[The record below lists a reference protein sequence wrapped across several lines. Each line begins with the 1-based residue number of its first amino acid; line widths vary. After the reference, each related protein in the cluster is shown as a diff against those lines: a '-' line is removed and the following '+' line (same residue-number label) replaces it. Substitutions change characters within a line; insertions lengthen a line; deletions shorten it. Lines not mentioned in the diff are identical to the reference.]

1 MRVEYRILGPLDALV
16 AGAPVPLGG
25 RHQRAV
31 LALLLAQANEV
42 VTVDRLI
49 DGIWDE
55 GPPDTAANLLQGY
68 ISQLRKLLG
77 RETIATRGHGYAL
90 IAPDGALDLHRFEQH
105 ASSGMAEHA
114 SGRAA
119 AAAVELDAALALWRG
134 PALSD
139 VADVPAVRP
148 IAARLDELRLAALER
163 RIGADIDRGRAA
175 EAAAELEP
183 LVAAHPLRERLRGLQ
198 MLALYRSGRQADALA
213 AFRAARATLVD
224 ELGLEPSAE
233 LQGLERAILQQDSS
247 LRPPG
252 SLTPPGDAA
261 PSGAATVLA
270 TALDLAALPLLG
282 ALGGPLARHRTGEL
296 LLAATVAAATEL
308 SRVTAQLREQ
318 CEALGASAVV
328 ARACAFTSLTP
339 GVDLARLATEQD
351 ADLLLV
357 DAPAGLLEDAR
368 LIALLEDAPC
378 DVAVVVGDRA
388 LQAGPVLVPFSGAE
402 HDWAAVELGAWLAQS
417 LESRLAARRG
427 EHRRGR
433 PRREQAAGE
442 RVARAPARRRRAL
455 GSGDCR
461 PLPRRTRRGRPGGR
475 HRCGRAH
482 RALAAR
488 GARTRS
494 HRARHRRRGAH
505 AAGPARIAPGR
516 PGGSPRRHAL
526 YVDDR
531 RSGGLI
537 SRTMAAAA
545 ARAGSRRHGRSA
557 SRRGRARRRSIGRLW
572 VCGAAARARARSHRR
587 YARAMS

>member
-1 MRVEYRILGPLDALV
+1 MRIEYRILGPLDALV

-55 GPPDTAANLLQGY
+55 GPPETAANLLQGY

-77 RETIATRGHGYAL
+77 RDTIATRGHGYAL

-119 AAAVELDAALALWRG
+119 AAAAELDAALALWRG

-213 AFRAARATLVD
+213 AFRDARATLVD

-270 TALDLAALPLLG
+270 TVLDLAALPLLG

-296 LLAATVAAATEL
+296 LLAATVTAATEL
-308 SRVTAQLREQ
+308 SQVTAQLREQ
-318 CEALGASAVV
+318 CETLGASAVV
-328 ARACAFTSLTP
+328 SRACAFTSLTP

-417 LESRLAARRG
+417 LERDLQLAGASTGAGGRDASRLLASASLALQRAVGVHSDPVIVDPSPAAL
-427 EHRRGR
+427 
-433 PRREQAAGE
+433 
-442 RVARAPARRRRAL
+442 V
-455 GSGDCR
+455 
-461 PLPRRTRRGRPGGR
+461 
-475 HRCGRAH
+475 
-482 RALAAR
+482 
-488 GARTRS
+488 
-494 HRARHRRRGAH
+494 
-505 AAGPARIAPGR
+505 
-516 PGGSPRRHAL
+516 
-526 YVDDR
+526 
-531 RSGGLI
+531 
-537 SRTMAAAA
+537 AA
-545 ARAGSRRHGRSA
+545 ARAAGIVVVGLTERWRREGL
-557 SRRGRARRRSIGRLW
+557 GRARTALATDAEVPTLLVRRGLRPGGLAARPGDTRFTWTI
-572 VCGAAARARARSHRR
+572 AAAGA
-587 YARAMS
+587 

>member
-31 LALLLAQANEV
+31 LAILLAQANEV

-55 GPPDTAANLLQGY
+55 GPPETAANLLQGY

-77 RETIATRGHGYAL
+77 RDTIATRGRGYAL

-119 AAAVELDAALALWRG
+119 AAAAELDAALALWRG

-233 LQGLERAILQQDSS
+233 LQGLERAILQQD
-247 LRPPG
+247 
-252 SLTPPGDAA
+252 
-261 PSGAATVLA
+261 
-270 TALDLAALPLLG
+270 
-282 ALGGPLARHRTGEL
+282 
-296 LLAATVAAATEL
+296 
-308 SRVTAQLREQ
+308 
-318 CEALGASAVV
+318 
-328 ARACAFTSLTP
+328 
-339 GVDLARLATEQD
+339 
-351 ADLLLV
+351 
-357 DAPAGLLEDAR
+357 
-368 LIALLEDAPC
+368 
-378 DVAVVVGDRA
+378 
-388 LQAGPVLVPFSGAE
+388 
-402 HDWAAVELGAWLAQS
+402 
-417 LESRLAARRG
+417 
-427 EHRRGR
+427 
-433 PRREQAAGE
+433 
-442 RVARAPARRRRAL
+442 
-455 GSGDCR
+455 
-461 PLPRRTRRGRPGGR
+461 
-475 HRCGRAH
+475 GRA
-482 RALAAR
+482 
-488 GARTRS
+488 
-494 HRARHRRRGAH
+494 
-505 AAGPARIAPGR
+505 
-516 PGGSPRRHAL
+516 
-526 YVDDR
+526 
-531 RSGGLI
+531 
-537 SRTMAAAA
+537 
-545 ARAGSRRHGRSA
+545 
-557 SRRGRARRRSIGRLW
+557 
-572 VCGAAARARARSHRR
+572 
-587 YARAMS
+587 